1 MDTLLKT
8 EDLSIHFGGLVAVD
22 KVSTSVESNQ
32 VLGLIGPNGSG
43 KTTFLNLISG
53 IYQATEGR
61 IEFQGKDITKLKTHE
76 IRISGIARTFQT
88 NRLCLKLTVLDNMLM
103 GLYSKQKTTWWE
115 VIFNPKKHHRELKEN
130 ISVCLEALGLF
141 NEELI
146 KRRYELI
153 DTIPL
158 IDRRRIEIAR
168 ALVSG
173 PALLLLDEPTAGLN
187 QEETTSIV
195 EDLER
200 IREKTKI
207 SIIFIE
213 HDMGVISNIAD
224 RVIVLNAGRI
234 IAEGSFEEVSKSEEV
249 RTAYLGS

>member
-1 MDTLLKT
+1 MDSILQTK
-8 EDLSIHFGGLVAVD
+8 ELSIHFGGLVAVD
-22 KVSTSVESNQ
+22 RVSCTMGNE

-53 IYQATEGR
+53 IYQATSGE
-61 IEFQGKDITKLKTHE
+61 IEFMGKDITKLKAHE
-76 IRISGIARTFQT
+76 IRCAGIARTFQT

-103 GLYSKQKTTWWE
+103 GLYSKQTTTWWE
-115 VIFNPKKHHRELKEN
+115 AVLNQKKHHAELRRN
-130 ISVCLEALGLF
+130 IATCLEVLGYF
-141 NEELI
+141 NEELVER
-146 KRRYELI
+146 KYELI

-168 ALVSG
+168 ALVSEPG
-173 PALLLLDEPTAGLN
+173 LLLLDEPTAGLN

-195 EDLER
+195 EDLKR
-200 IREKTKI
+200 IRERTNI

-213 HDMGVISNIAD
+213 HDMGVISTIAD

-234 IAEGSFEEVSKSEEV
+234 ISEGSFEEISKSEEV

>member
-22 KVSTSVESNQ
+22 RVSTSVGNNE

-61 IEFQGKDITKLKTHE
+61 IEFQGEDITKLKTHE
-76 IRISGIARTFQT
+76 IRIAGIARTFQT

-103 GLYSKQKTTWWE
+103 GLYSKQTTTWWE
-115 VIFNPKKHHRELKEN
+115 AIFNQKKHHRELKEN
-130 ISVCLEALGLF
+130 IAVCLEVLGLF
-141 NEELI
+141 NKELI
-146 KRRYELI
+146 ERRYELI

-168 ALVSG
+168 ALVSD
-173 PALLLLDEPTAGLN
+173 PSLVLLDEPTAGLN
-187 QEETTSIV
+187 QEETTSII

-200 IREKTKI
+200 IREKTQI

-224 RVIVLNAGRI
+224 RVIVLNAGKI
-234 IAEGSFEEVSKSEEV
+234 IAEGSFEEISRSEEV

>member
-22 KVSTSVESNQ
+22 KVTYSMGNE

-53 IYQATEGR
+53 IYQPTGGT
-61 IEFQGKDITKLKTHE
+61 IEFQGRDITNFKAHE
-76 IRISGIARTFQT
+76 IRIAGIARTFQT

-115 VIFNPKKHHRELKEN
+115 AVLNQKKHYGELKRN
-130 ISVCLEALGLF
+130 INTCLEVLGYF
-141 NEELI
+141 NKELI
-146 KRRYELI
+146 ERKYELI

-168 ALVSG
+168 ALVSD

-195 EDLER
+195 EDLKR
-200 IREKTKI
+200 IREKTRI

-213 HDMGVISNIAD
+213 HDMGVISTIAD

-234 IAEGSFEEVSKSEEV
+234 IAAGSFEEVSQSQEV